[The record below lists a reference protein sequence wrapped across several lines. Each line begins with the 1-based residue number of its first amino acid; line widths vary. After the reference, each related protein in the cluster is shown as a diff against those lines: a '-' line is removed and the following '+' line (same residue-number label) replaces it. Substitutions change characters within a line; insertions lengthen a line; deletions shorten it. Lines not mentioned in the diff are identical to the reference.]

1 MNSKHIEA
9 GNIGENL
16 ACGYLVKKGYQ
27 IIERNYREKFG
38 EIDIIAKSQDKILV
52 FIEVKT
58 ISVQKTSVDKSLAS
72 YPHLA
77 KLIPKDLPEKYSPE
91 DHLTYSKMKRFRKIS
106 EWYANQHPELVED
119 KGYRLDV
126 IAIQIDG
133 KKVAIKHYLNV

>member
-1 MNSKHIEA
+1 
-9 GNIGENL
+9 
-16 ACGYLVKKGYQ
+16 
-27 IIERNYREKFG
+27 
-38 EIDIIAKSQDKILV
+38 
-52 FIEVKT
+52 
-58 ISVQKTSVDKSLAS
+58 
-72 YPHLA
+72 
-77 KLIPKDLPEKYSPE
+77 LPEKYSPE